1 MSVALRLLDDGA
13 WVSVNDQRQVSVSEL
28 WRFPDPEFCDCEMP
42 DLVVEGFVDVGV
54 DGRTVET
61 RVYGQCIVCGTKS
74 TTGWL
79 PVGRIVDGEFV
90 DLDRESVLCPTGVD
104 ASPAVRENGE
114 KTDSTTDV
122 TGTDSAGRSSSS
134 E

>member
-13 WVSVNDQRQVSVSEL
+13 WISVNDQRQVSVSEL
-28 WRFPDPEFCDCEMP
+28 WRFPDPNFCACRMP

-79 PVGRIVDGEFV
+79 PVGRIIDGEFY
-90 DLDRESVLCPTGVD
+90 DLDRDSVICPTGVD
-104 ASPAVRENGE
+104 ASAVHEDIER
-114 KTDSTTDV
+114 D
-122 TGTDSAGRSSSS
+122 
-134 E
+134 